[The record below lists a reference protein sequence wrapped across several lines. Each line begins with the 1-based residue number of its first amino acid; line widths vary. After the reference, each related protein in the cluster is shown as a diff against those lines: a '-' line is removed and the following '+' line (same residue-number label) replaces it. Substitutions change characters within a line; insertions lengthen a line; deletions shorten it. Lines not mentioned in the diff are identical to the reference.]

1 MNDLTLKIE
10 GLVVRYSART
20 RLVRGRR
27 RTVERTA
34 VQDVSLA
41 IKRATTMA
49 LVGESGSGK
58 TSVARAIIGLPV
70 VQSGR
75 IWIDGV
81 EITASKKPRPRD
93 TGRLVQMVFQ
103 QPSGSL
109 DPKMRIGATI
119 GEPLAHLL
127 GLRGRELQQR
137 VHELLVMV
145 GLDPEFAQRYPRQLS
160 GGQRQRVAV
169 ARALAPSP
177 ALIVCDE
184 PTSSL
189 DVSVQAQIINLL
201 VELQERLGLTFL
213 FISHDLGVVR
223 QVADEVAVMSQG
235 KIVEVGDVDS
245 VLDRPEHPYTQRLLA
260 AVPSVE

>member
-1 MNDLTLKIE
+1 
-10 GLVVRYSART
+10 
-20 RLVRGRR
+20 
-27 RTVERTA
+27 
-34 VQDVSLA
+34 
-41 IKRATTMA
+41 
-49 LVGESGSGK
+49 
-58 TSVARAIIGLPV
+58 
-70 VQSGR
+70 
-75 IWIDGV
+75 
-81 EITASKKPRPRD
+81 
-93 TGRLVQMVFQ
+93 VFQ

-119 GEPLAHLL
+119 GEPLSYLL

-145 GLDPEFAQRYPRQLS
+145 GLDAEFAQRYPRQLS
-160 GGQRQRVAV
+160 GGQRQRVAI

-223 QVADEVAVMSQG
+223 QVADDVAVMSQG
-235 KIVEVGDVDS
+235 QIVEVGDVDS
-245 VLDRPEHPYTQRLLA
+245 VLDRPAHPYTQRLLA